1 MAVAQGISSTRAP
14 HRWVFVGVEAFVLL
28 GAVSGVWQLWS
39 GTYAPPVS
47 DLDALG
53 LDSWR
58 LPAVWLFVSVAVPSG
73 VALYAALRRWP
84 RTPEIV
90 LVASALLLVEVL
102 VQIPFVGPSMLQLVM
117 GLIALVVGA
126 LAWHARST
134 GAWAQV

>member
-1 MAVAQGISSTRAP
+1 MAVASGISTAGVP
-14 HRWVFVGVEAFVLL
+14 HRWVFVGGEAFVLL

-39 GTYAPPVS
+39 GTSAPPVS

-53 LDSWR
+53 LDSWK

-73 VALYAALRRWP
+73 VAVIAALRRWP

-102 VQIPFVGPSMLQLVM
+102 VQIPFVGPSILQLVM
-117 GLIALVVGA
+117 GLIALALGA

-134 GAWAQV
+134 GAWTRA